1 MGEVASPKNLEAGE
15 LVNTVLNFA
24 ESGEVL
30 YDCFINPKFKVGM
43 EWVNKTQNLV
53 AVTVGTGSIIK
64 NIYGRLFRYIV
75 DMCNATLIDPT
86 MKKVNFIGV
95 LDIAG
100 FEIFEFNTFE
110 QICINF
116 VNEKLQQFFNHHM
129 FVLEQEEYMREGI
142 VWVSVDFGMDLAA
155 CIDLF
160 EKPMGVLPILEEE
173 TIYPKASDQTFEAKL
188 KAQHLGKHNNFVKAM
203 SKTDKDA
210 HFAIVHYAGTVSY
223 NLTGWLDKN
232 RDPIN
237 DTVVDLLK
245 KSKNCALMV
254 ECYSDHPGQTK
265 EEEDLPPPG
274 HRRGKKRVIVKSKT
288 AAKMANFKTVC
299 SYFKDQLNN
308 LINML
313 MTTEPSFIRCIV
325 PNNHKKPGVV
335 DPFLVMHQLTCNG
348 VLEGIRICRKGFPN
362 RILYAD
368 FRNRYVILA
377 PKEAVKAMKKV
388 SRPVTEEKKNIAA
401 SHAVMDKIQMSL
413 EKFQY
418 GHTKVFFRAG
428 RYQLSSTLY
437 HYLDTFSKVFL
448 V

>member
-1 MGEVASPKNLEAGE
+1 M
-15 LVNTVLNFA
+15 
-24 ESGEVL
+24 
-30 YDCFINPKFKVGM
+30 
-43 EWVNKTQNLV
+43 
-53 AVTVGTGSIIK
+53 
-64 NIYGRLFRYIV
+64 
-75 DMCNATLIDPT
+75 
-86 MKKVNFIGV
+86 
-95 LDIAG
+95 
-100 FEIFEFNTFE
+100 
-110 QICINF
+110 
-116 VNEKLQQFFNHHM
+116 
-129 FVLEQEEYMREGI
+129 
-142 VWVSVDFGMDLAA
+142 
-155 CIDLF
+155 
-160 EKPMGVLPILEEE
+160 
-173 TIYPKASDQTFEAKL
+173 
-188 KAQHLGKHNNFVKAM
+188 
-203 SKTDKDA
+203 
-210 HFAIVHYAGTVSY
+210 VHYAGTVSY

-237 DTVVDLLK
+237 DTVVDILK
-245 KSKNCALMV
+245 KSKTCQLMV

-274 HRRGKKRVIVKSKT
+274 HRRGKKRVVVKSKT

-362 RILYAD
+362 RIIYSD

-401 SHAVMDKIQMSL
+401 SHAVMDKIQMSM

-428 RYQLSSTLY
+428 KLFST
-437 HYLDTFSKVFL
+437 TFNLIYYINSKWYFKVFL
-448 V
+448 VSWRRFVMTRSMNWFPSFKEQLEPTMPGGSIRSSMTTSMDFWLLREPLETS

>member
-1 MGEVASPKNLEAGE
+1 MVVCSVVP
-15 LVNTVLNFA
+15 
-24 ESGEVL
+24 
-30 YDCFINPKFKVGM
+30 
-43 EWVNKTQNLV
+43 
-53 AVTVGTGSIIK
+53 
-64 NIYGRLFRYIV
+64 R
-75 DMCNATLIDPT
+75 DMCNSTYVT
-86 MKKVNFIGV
+86 NHEKVNFIGV

-142 VWVSVDFGMDLAA
+142 TWVSVDFGMDLAA

-160 EKPMGVLPILEEE
+160 EKPMGILPILEEE

-188 KAQHLGKHNNFVKAM
+188 KAQHLGKHNNFAKAQ

-210 HFAIVHYAGTVSY
+210 HFAVVHYAGTVSY
-223 NLTGWLDKN
+223 NVTGWLDKN

-245 KSKNCALMV
+245 KTKTCSLMN
-254 ECYSDHPGQTK
+254 EIYSDHPGQTK
-265 EEEDLPPPG
+265 EEEDIPPPG
-274 HRRGKKRVIVKSKT
+274 HRRGKKRVVVKSKT

-362 RILYAD
+362 RVIYLD
-368 FRNRYVILA
+368 FRTRYAILA
-377 PKEAVKAMKKV
+377 PKEAHKAMKLVK
-388 SRPVTEEKKNIAA
+388 RPVTEEKKNIAA
-401 SHAVMDKIQMSL
+401 THAVMDKVAL
-413 EKFQY
+413 TGDKFQY
-418 GHTKVFFRAG
+418 GHTKIFFRAG
-428 RYQLSSTLY
+428 ILGLMEEIRDDRINDLVAMFQGAIRAFYARRIYKKLWDHKYGLLVVQRTIR
-437 HYLDTFSKVFL
+437 KV
-448 V
+448 VGGKAHRG